1 MARII
6 KGVFPVCYRP
16 TGKVCYELNDP
27 SIVQLRCE
35 LEDDCMGAF
44 QVLTEV
50 DGMQHVVTAVSDNG
64 TLIAHPVCDPAEILE
79 IPEVGIVLETP
90 FGIYADEMGVLRG

>member
-1 MARII
+1 MALIV
-6 KGVFPVCYRP
+6 KGVFHTLYRQ
-16 TGKVCYELNDP
+16 TGKACYALTDP
-27 SIVQLRCE
+27 SIVQLRGE

-50 DGMQHVVTAVSDNG
+50 DGMQHVVTAVADNG
-64 TLIAHPVCDPAEILE
+64 TLTAHPMCKPEEILE
-79 IPEVGIVLETP
+79 IPEVGTVLETP

>member
-1 MARII
+1 MLVI
-6 KGVFPVCYRP
+6 KGVFHTIYRP
-16 TGKVCYELNDP
+16 TSKVQYTSTDP
-27 SIVQLRCE
+27 SIVQLRGE

-50 DGMQHVVTAVSDNG
+50 DGMHHVVTAVADNG
-64 TLIAHPVCDPAEILE
+64 TLTAYPMCKPEEILE

>member
-1 MARII
+1 MALII
-6 KGVFPVCYRP
+6 KGVFPVTYRP
-16 TGKVCYELNDP
+16 TGKVQYTLTDP
-27 SIVQLRCE
+27 SIVQLRGE

-50 DGMQHVVTAVSDNG
+50 DGMHHVVTAVADNG
-64 TLIAHPVCDPAEILE
+64 TLTTHPMCKPEEILE
-79 IPEVGIVLETP
+79 IPEVGVVLETP

>member
-1 MARII
+1 MALIV
-6 KGVFPVCYRP
+6 KGVFPVRYRQ
-16 TGKVCYELNDP
+16 TGKLQYTLTDP
-27 SIVQLRCE
+27 SIVQLRGE

-50 DGMQHVVTAVSDNG
+50 DGMHHVVTAVGDNG
-64 TLIAHPVCDPAEILE
+64 TLTAHLMFKPETVLE
-79 IPEVGIVLETP
+79 IPEVGIALETP